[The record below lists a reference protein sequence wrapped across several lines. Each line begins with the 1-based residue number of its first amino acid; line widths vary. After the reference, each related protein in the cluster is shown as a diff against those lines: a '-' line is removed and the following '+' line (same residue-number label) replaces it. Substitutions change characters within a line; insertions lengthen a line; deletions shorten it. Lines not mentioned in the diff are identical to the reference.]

1 MKDKTTAGV
10 LAILLGG
17 LGAHKFYLGRWVQG
31 LLYLLFIWT
40 FVPAFLGLVEGI
52 YYLAMAREKFD
63 AKYNAVTVPLGHG
76 GFAVATPDTHVRC
89 PDCRELVIKDARK
102 CRFCGCVLVPQVDA
116 PTQTQG

>member
-1 MKDKTTAGV
+1 MKDKTTAAL

-17 LGAHKFYLGRWVQG
+17 LGAHKFYLGRTLQG
-31 LLYLLFIWT
+31 FLYLLFCWT
-40 FVPAFLGLVEGI
+40 FMPALISLFEGI
-52 YYLAMAREKFD
+52 HYLIMRRENFD
-63 AKYNAVTVPLGHG
+63 AKYNGAAVPVGAG
-76 GFAVATPDTHVRC
+76 GFVVATPETHVRC